1 MAADKTATVERG
13 VTDVTTWNGTFHK
26 REPVR
31 FTVESSDPTTHQA
44 EVLVVGA
51 FADGGL
57 PPAAEAID
65 AASGGKL
72 TAVIARNDLDDRAGS
87 VVALYDVP
95 AVAAPRVLLVSLG
108 WRDEFGDRAYRQA
121 LAGAAGALAGGR
133 GRDAAVTLG
142 ETEVPG
148 RSLAWRL
155 QQATRILADGIYRFN
170 APRASGNGEHER
182 GPRSVALL
190 ISGEVTPD
198 LETARRRGEAIAE
211 GVKLA
216 RDLGNLPGNICNP
229 AYLAETARV
238 LGKEF
243 SFEVDVLERIDMEKL
258 GMGAALSVGR
268 ASSHPCKFIVMHYE
282 RSTPDERP
290 VVLVG
295 KGVTF
300 DSGGISLKPGAN
312 MDEMKFDMCGAAS
325 VFGAIKTVAR
335 LELPINLVGIVP
347 AAENMPGA
355 SASRPGDVVTS
366 MSGQTIEILNTDA
379 EGRLGLCDAL
389 TYAERFDPIC
399 VVDVATLTGAC
410 AIALGNVAS
419 GLMANDEAL
428 AAELLACGIE
438 TGDRAWQL
446 PLWDE
451 YQDQLKSNFADMSN
465 LGGRP
470 AGTITAACFLAR
482 FARSY
487 KWAHL
492 DIAGTSA
499 LSGDAKGATGR
510 PVALLTE
517 FLMRHARN
525 GAA

>member
-1 MAADKTATVERG
+1 M
-13 VTDVTTWNGTFHK
+13 
-26 REPVR
+26 
-31 FTVESSDPTTHQA
+31 
-44 EVLVVGA
+44 
-51 FADGGL
+51 
-57 PPAAEAID
+57 
-65 AASGGKL
+65 
-72 TAVIARNDLDDRAGS
+72 
-87 VVALYDVP
+87 P

-108 WRDEFGDRAYRQA
+108 WRDEFGHPAYRQA
-121 LAGAAGALAGGR
+121 LAGAAGALADGR

-155 QQATRILADGIYRFN
+155 QQATRLLADGIYRFN

-211 GVKLA
+211 GMKLA

-243 SFEVDVLERIDMEKL
+243 AFEVDVLERDRHGEARH
-258 GMGAALSVGR
+258 GRGPVRGARLEPSVQVHRDALR
-268 ASSHPCKFIVMHYE
+268 AQQARREPI
-282 RSTPDERP
+282 
-290 VVLVG
+290 VLVG

-347 AAENMPGA
+347 AAENMPGGN
-355 SASRPGDVVTS
+355 ASRPGDVVTS

-389 TYAERFDPIC
+389 TYAERFDPAC
-399 VVDVATLTGAC
+399 VIDVATLTGAC

-419 GLMANDEAL
+419 GLMANDDAL
-428 AAELLACGIE
+428 AAELLACGTE

-446 PLWDE
+446 AVVGRLSE
-451 YQDQLKSNFADMSN
+451 SAQEQLRRHEQPRWAPGGHHYCGVLPRALRQKLQVGAPRHRRHQRLVRRRQGRDRTAGAAAGGVPDADALPTGRLEGELAADLMTERQGGPPAHISERISQRGRRFFA
-465 LGGRP
+465 L
-470 AGTITAACFLAR
+470 L
-482 FARSY
+482 RSA
-487 KWAHL
+487 WV
-492 DIAGTSA
+492 DTSA
-499 LSGDAKGATGR
+499 TTHATSPWR
-510 PVALLTE
+510 WSITRSSPWC
-517 FLMRHARN
+517 RCSCC
-525 GAA
+525 